1 MISVTVK
8 AFRLFR
14 SGETISKASHS
25 ELFNSLMTLPTVTRS
40 LPSCSHLKMSEA
52 RQVELFITNVFM
64 THGRSVS
71 HGNNVKKIVDGSQS
85 APVIFHMSLILVGAL
100 NLCIEIRK

>member
-14 SGETISKASHS
+14 SGETISKVSHS

-40 LPSCSHLKMSEA
+40 LTSCSHLKMSEA
-52 RQVELFITNVFM
+52 RQLELFITNVFM
-64 THGRSVS
+64 AHGRSVS
-71 HGNNVKKIVDGSQS
+71 HGNNVKK
-85 APVIFHMSLILVGAL
+85 
-100 NLCIEIRK
+100 